1 MVPIA
6 IYASP
11 GAVSA
16 RHEQCRVV
24 ATGLTRT
31 KVMCDRSPLGF
42 RLATS
47 HCSTIFPDQR
57 THTSRV
63 AFMELMP
70 AWRREAETLL
80 LEKHLPW
87 RPCPNA
93 RVAVE
98 RVRADQGD
106 AEGPCGGQRR

>member
-1 MVPIA
+1 
-6 IYASP
+6 
-11 GAVSA
+11 
-16 RHEQCRVV
+16 
-24 ATGLTRT
+24 
-31 KVMCDRSPLGF
+31 MCDRSPLGV

-47 HCSTIFPDQR
+47 YYITIFPNQR

-80 LEKHLPW
+80 LEKHFPW

-106 AEGPCGGQRR
+106 AEGPCGCQRR

>member
-1 MVPIA
+1 
-6 IYASP
+6 
-11 GAVSA
+11 
-16 RHEQCRVV
+16 
-24 ATGLTRT
+24 
-31 KVMCDRSPLGF
+31 MCDRSPLGV
-42 RLATS
+42 RLATRYY
-47 HCSTIFPDQR
+47 STPDQR

-70 AWRREAETLL
+70 AWRREAATLL

-93 RVAVE
+93 RIAVE

-106 AEGPCGGQRR
+106 AEGPCGCQRR